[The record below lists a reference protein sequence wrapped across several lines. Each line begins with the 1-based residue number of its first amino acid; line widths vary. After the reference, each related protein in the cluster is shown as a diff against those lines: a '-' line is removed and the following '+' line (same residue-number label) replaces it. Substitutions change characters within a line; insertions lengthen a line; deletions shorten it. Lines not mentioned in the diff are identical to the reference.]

1 MKSLIIFLIL
11 NIININ
17 NGKYIRT
24 PKNII
29 QCDNDI
35 VCRESINCQD
45 GVELCICGKDKIC
58 LFE

>member
-11 NIININ
+11 NIINII

-24 PKNII
+24 PKNVVH
-29 QCDNDI
+29 CDNDI

-45 GVELCICGKDKIC
+45 GVEVCICGKNNIC
-58 LFE
+58 FFE